1 MTSDIPCPSCRRLLR
16 LPDAVLGQVVRCPSC
31 QATFTAA
38 PAEPSPSAGDPP
50 GAPAGTSNARG
61 EIVRDPH
68 EQPAAP
74 DALPRKV
81 GREGRDE
88 DYPVID
94 TRPAALSQV
103 AGPAN
108 GLMAVGVL
116 VLCLTG
122 LGMCLLML
130 ENTRGLG
137 GAGRRGD
144 PIPNL
149 IGFALGFAWGGLV
162 TAGAVRMKKLSGF
175 GLAMTACIV
184 AMLPCNGCCVL
195 GLPFGIWGLVVLNRP
210 EVKAAFR

>member
-1 MTSDIPCPSCRRLLR
+1 MTSDIPCPACRRLLR

-38 PAEPSPSAGDPP
+38 PAEPSPPAGDSAP
-50 GAPAGTSNARG
+50 APAGTINARG
-61 EIVRDPH
+61 EIVRDPQ

-74 DALPRKV
+74 DAPPWKV
-81 GREGRDE
+81 GPQERDE

-108 GLMAVGVL
+108 GLLAVGVIA
-116 VLCLTG
+116 LCLTG
-122 LGMCLLML
+122 LGVTVAFL
-130 ENTRGLG
+130 NLG
-137 GAGRRGD
+137 SGMGSLGTED
-144 PIPNL
+144 MIVSL
-149 IGFALGFAWGGLV
+149 FSYALGFTWGGLV
-162 TAGAVRMKKLSGF
+162 TVGAVRMKKLESI